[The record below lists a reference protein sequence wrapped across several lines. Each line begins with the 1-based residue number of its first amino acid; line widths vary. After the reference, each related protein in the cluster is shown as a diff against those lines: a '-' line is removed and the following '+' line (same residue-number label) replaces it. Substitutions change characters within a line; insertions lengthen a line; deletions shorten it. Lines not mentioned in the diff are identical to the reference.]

1 MVQVGSGKPSYVA
14 MILSLILPGLGQIY
28 LRKRLRGFILFLG
41 VALGGIL
48 IYVNSLPVDSWDDL
62 ASFDDFTDWWEERR
76 SDNTNTVQSLESP
89 DVMEEIEE
97 RPGYHLWTFEN
108 DKKLMY
114 RPSWML
120 KLSGLVQGLFFWL
133 YAIFDGW
140 RGERGFNKRAFRKRL
155 REVKER
161 EEIEATGK

>member
-1 MVQVGSGKPSYVA
+1 MVKVGSGKPSYVA
-14 MILSLILPGLGQIY
+14 MLLSLILPGLGQIY
-28 LRKRLRGFILFLG
+28 LRKRLRGLILFFG

-48 IYVNSLPVDSWDDL
+48 IYLNSLPVESWDDL

-76 SDNTNTVQSLESP
+76 SDDTSTVQSLDSP

-97 RPGYHLWTFEN
+97 TPGYHLWTFEN
-108 DKKLMY
+108 GKKLMY
-114 RPSWML
+114 RPTWKL
-120 KLSGLVQGLFFWL
+120 KISGLVQGIIFWL

-161 EEIEATGK
+161 EEVEKTGK